1 MASAPASGSRKE
13 SSGATAAGAYQHTS
27 SLYRKYRPN
36 SFATDELVGQS
47 HIVRTLQNAIRL
59 NRVGHAY
66 LFSGPR
72 GTGKTT
78 TARLLAK
85 AVNCLAEDPG
95 QRPCNVCANCIA
107 INSGASPDVIEI
119 DAASNRGIDD
129 IRDLRDKVR
138 YAPTQLPS
146 KVYII
151 DEAHQITGA
160 AANAFL
166 KTLEEPP
173 AHSRFILAT
182 TDPEELLPT
191 IVSRCQRFE
200 FRRHSAEDMARR
212 LRTVADQE
220 GFQVSEDALLL
231 IGRHATGSLR
241 DALGLLEQLALQ
253 AGGGEQPIEVAD
265 VRAALGLSRNE
276 RVEAIAAALAERD
289 AAAALRVVQVAVD
302 AGEDPRQLNRQLT
315 AFLRSLMLER
325 AGAGQSAAESATDL
339 AQRFSL
345 HELASHAQR
354 FAEIDFNIKHS
365 PFPQLPLEI
374 AIVAATTTASAA
386 TATQNWTPV
395 EPAPAAASRPPAAA
409 TPPVGDGTPAPR
421 VTSLRDR
428 VRNPGAARA
437 TASAPPPDPVVAEFP
452 SPRAEPA
459 PITPLRS
466 APAQQPA
473 PVPQSAS
480 PAAEG
485 GSAMYD
491 VAHVA
496 ELWPRI
502 RSDVKAVNRRI
513 EALLSEVDPVAISES
528 EVTLA
533 VPYPFHRDKLNSDDV
548 RETVADVL
556 SRNLGRRVTIACV
569 LRGEFVPAPVSPPPA
584 PRIAAPSPAPDL
596 APVAVEAAAP
606 EDADPADDA
615 DEARLQSVKNLL
627 DADEIDDA
635 EFARHYGDA
644 AST

>member
-1 MASAPASGSRKE
+1 MASAPAHGTRKE
-13 SSGATAAGAYQHTS
+13 SSGATASGGYAHTS

-66 LFSGPR
+66 LFCGPR

-85 AVNCLAEDPG
+85 AVNCLAEDPAE
-95 QRPCNVCANCIA
+95 RPCNACANCIA
-107 INSGASPDVIEI
+107 INAGASPDIIEI

-138 YAPTQLPS
+138 YAPVQLPS

-212 LRTVADQE
+212 LRTVADLE
-220 GFQVSEDALLL
+220 GFQVSEDALVV

-253 AGGGEQPIEVAD
+253 AGGSEQPIEVAD

-276 RVEAIAAALAERD
+276 RVEAIAAALGERD
-289 AAAALRVVQVAVD
+289 TAAALGVVQASVD
-302 AGEDPRQLNRQLT
+302 DGEDPRQLNRQLI

-325 AGAGQSAAESATDL
+325 AGAGQSGDEAVTAL
-339 AQRFSL
+339 AKQFSL
-345 HELASHAQR
+345 HELAAHAQR

-374 AIVAATTTASAA
+374 AIVAATTMPVAPANTHQPVGQRSGAA
-386 TATQNWTPV
+386 PLPQET
-395 EPAPAAASRPPAAA
+395 PAPIREDAP
-409 TPPVGDGTPAPR
+409 PAPR

-428 VRNPGAARA
+428 VRNPGAAREAA
-437 TASAPPPDPVVAEFP
+437 TVP
-452 SPRAEPA
+452 SREPA
-459 PITPLRS
+459 AALPQPPRSEPTPIKPIRS
-466 APAQQPA
+466 APEPMAPPAQPTPA
-473 PVPQSAS
+473 TAV
-480 PAAEG
+480 G
-485 GSAMYD
+485 GPGTYE
-491 VAHVA
+491 VAQIA

-513 EALLSEVDPVAISES
+513 EALLSEVDPVAISET

-548 RETVADVL
+548 RATVADVL
-556 SRNLGRRVTIACV
+556 SRNLGRKVTIACI
-569 LRGEFVPAPVSPPPA
+569 LRGEFVPAAGAPQPA
-584 PRIAAPSPAPDL
+584 PRVSAPP
-596 APVAVEAAAP
+596 AAP
-606 EDADPADDA
+606 EPAPAVGKAAPPDIEPDDDA
-615 DEARLQSVKNLL
+615 DEARLQAVKNLL
-627 DADEIDDA
+627 DADEIDDP
-635 EFARHYGDA
+635 ELARLFGDA
-644 AST
+644 ATT

>member
-1 MASAPASGSRKE
+1 MASAPAGGSRNE
-13 SSGATAAGAYQHTS
+13 SSGASMAGGYQHTS

-36 SFATDELVGQS
+36 SFSTDELVGQG
-47 HIVRTLQNAIRL
+47 HIVRTLQNAVRL
-59 NRVGHAY
+59 DRVGHAY

-85 AVNCLAEDPG
+85 AVNCLAEDPA

-107 INSGASPDVIEI
+107 INSGASPDIIEI

-173 AHSRFILAT
+173 PHSRFILAT

-200 FRRHSAEDMARR
+200 FRRISADDMARR

-220 GFQVSEDALLL
+220 GFQVSEEALLL

-253 AGGGEQPIEVAD
+253 AGGGEQAIEAAD

-276 RVEAIAAALAERD
+276 RVEAIVAALAARD
-289 AAAALRVVQVAVD
+289 AAAALSVVQASVD
-302 AGEDPRQLNRQLT
+302 EGEDPRQLNRQLT
-315 AFLRSLMLER
+315 AYLRSLMLER
-325 AGAGQSAAESATDL
+325 AGASPQGDAVAQQL

-345 HELASHAQR
+345 HDLAAHAQR

-374 AIVAATTTASAA
+374 AIVAATTSSGTA
-386 TATQNWTPV
+386 TATSDRQGGQY
-395 EPAPAAASRPPAAA
+395 EPASAPRSFEAPPGAPAEP
-409 TPPVGDGTPAPR
+409 PAPR

-428 VRNPGAARA
+428 VRNPGVAREAA
-437 TASAPPPDPVVAEFP
+437 APPREPAAAE
-452 SPRAEPA
+452 PRAPQPEPT

-466 APAQQPA
+466 APQPA
-473 PVPQSAS
+473 APAPQPASA
-480 PAAEG
+480 PAASG
-485 GSAMYD
+485 GGTYD
-491 VAHVA
+491 VAQIA
-496 ELWPRI
+496 DLWPRI
-502 RSDVKAVNRRI
+502 RADVKAINRRI
-513 EALLSEVDPVAISES
+513 EALLSEVDPVAISET
-528 EVTLA
+528 EITLA

-548 RETVADVL
+548 RETVAEVL
-556 SRNLGRRVTIACV
+556 SRNIGRKVTVACV
-569 LRGEFVPAPVSPPPA
+569 LRGEYVPPSAPARATSPSAPQPAPVEA
-584 PRIAAPSPAPDL
+584 PRMAEAE
-596 APVAVEAAAP
+596 PVVEM
-606 EDADPADDA
+606 DPADDA
-615 DEARLQSVKNLL
+615 DEARLQAARNLL
-627 DADEIDDA
+627 DAEEIDEE
-635 EFARHYGDA
+635 EFERLYGDA
-644 AST
+644 ATT